1 MKDRESWATTCS
13 PLNLKKKGDAN
24 CASGAGKRRFGLEP
38 QSKLSDAQ
46 GWGCLVRETW
56 ASPVSGFSG
65 LAKKTKQTC
74 KKKKKEG
81 HPEYVGF
88 CLFVSFS
95 TINHTDVLGG
105 RREAIHPE
113 ASIDYFKHPWHQL
126 LVALFQQLKGLFM
139 SGRLRL
145 RHFED
150 NEYTVKA
157 SIAISKLLV
166 GSYGKS
172 RSMPP
177 EKYS

>member
-1 MKDRESWATTCS
+1 MQK
-13 PLNLKKKGDAN
+13 
-24 CASGAGKRRFGLEP
+24 
-38 QSKLSDAQ
+38 
-46 GWGCLVRETW
+46 
-56 ASPVSGFSG
+56 
-65 LAKKTKQTC
+65 